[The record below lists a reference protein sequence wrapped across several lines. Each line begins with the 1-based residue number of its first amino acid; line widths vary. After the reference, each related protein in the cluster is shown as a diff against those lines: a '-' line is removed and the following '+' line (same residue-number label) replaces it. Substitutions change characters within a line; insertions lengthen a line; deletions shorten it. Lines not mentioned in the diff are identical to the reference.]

1 MQIHSIDQALSH
13 VVLAAGGINAPH
25 IPNLGGLS
33 EYLSNSIV
41 MATLVVVV
49 VLLFTRF
56 ATRKMSLVPDGKQNF
71 VEFVIEFLYGQVEGI
86 VGEKVA
92 PKVFPLLAT
101 LFVFILCANWSGLI
115 PGVGTVGFGD
125 KTGFLTLDPNDH
137 DFVPLLR
144 PATADFNM
152 TLALAL
158 VFMGMWVWITIKEL
172 GVLGFFKHVFA
183 PKGGLSG
190 GLWWALLPIFAFVG
204 VIEIISIMFR
214 PVTLSFRLVGN
225 VYAGE
230 TLLHSMSNIGAQ
242 MGLTGVWA
250 FVSSVLVPLPFYFM
264 EILVGLIQA
273 IVFTLLCAV
282 YVQLSTEHDEEHEEH
297 GHDEPEGESAH

>member
-1 MQIHSIDQALSH
+1 MQIQLIDQTFSH
-13 VVLAAGGINAPH
+13 AILAAGGINAPH
-25 IPNLGGLS
+25 IPNMGS
-33 EYLSNSIV
+33 LSNSIV
-41 MATLVVVV
+41 MAIIVTVVI
-49 VLLFTRF
+49 LLFTRM
-56 ATRKMSLVPDGKQNF
+56 ATRKMALVPDGKQNF

-92 PKVFPLLAT
+92 PRVFPLLAT
-101 LFVFILCANWSGLI
+101 LFVFILSANWSGLI
-115 PGVGTVGFGD
+115 PGVGTIGFAEGV
-125 KTGFLTLDPNDH
+125 KNLSIDPHDH
-137 DFVPLLR
+137 SFVPLFR

-152 TLALAL
+152 TFALAA
-158 VFMGMWVWITIKEL
+158 VFMMLWVGITIKEL
-172 GVLGFFKHVFA
+172 GVIGFFKHVFA

-190 GLWWALLPIFAFVG
+190 GLWWALLPIFMFVG

-230 TLLHSMSNIGAQ
+230 TLLHSMSGIGEV
-242 MGLTGVWA
+242 MGLEGIWA
-250 FVSSVLVPLPFYFM
+250 FVSSVVVPLPFYFM

-282 YVQLSTEHDEEHEEH
+282 YVQLSTEHDEEGHEEG
-297 GHDEPEGESAH
+297 GH